1 MKPTF
6 DKYVD
11 RGHQLLLVYFDLIVQ
26 TVTTVGY
33 GNHLPVIRSKAGD
46 DIFYICVM
54 IIVGSVGFSF
64 FTGKLNMIFNQQ
76 NKMIT
81 ISQKNMSQ
89 EEKIQAL
96 VIHLNET
103 NIPKLIGSKEIAIMK
118 ASKIEMLYN
127 ETIEEWL
134 YKVSTSVNG

>member
-11 RGHQLLLVYFDLIVQ
+11 RGHQLLLIYFDLIVQ

-33 GNHLPVIRSKAGD
+33 GNHLPEIRPKEGK

-54 IIVGSVGFSF
+54 TIVGSVGFSF
-64 FTGKLNMIFNQQ
+64 FTGKLNMILNQQ

-118 ASKIEMLYN
+118 
-127 ETIEEWL
+127 ETTWIN
-134 YKVSTSVNG
+134 YAHNYH